1 MMADDSGWTEER
13 AEERVVP
20 APRHVP
26 ARAGRVNGV
35 PTFVFNREVAM
46 DGIQDLPTFLH
57 ALEAVGAAGTCSGS
71 AYGRTGFSVAQGT
84 DL

>member
-46 DGIQDLPTFLH
+46 DSSQDLPTFLH
-57 ALEAVGAAGTCSGS
+57 ALEAVGAAGMGK
-71 AYGRTGFSVAQGT
+71 ADGRPRFSVTQGT